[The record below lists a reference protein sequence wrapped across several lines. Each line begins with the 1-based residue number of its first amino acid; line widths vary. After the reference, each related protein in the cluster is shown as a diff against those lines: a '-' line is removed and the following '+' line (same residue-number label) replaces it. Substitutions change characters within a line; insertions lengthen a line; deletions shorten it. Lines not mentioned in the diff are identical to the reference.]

1 MALGNL
7 RVERAGPLGNDHRR
21 DAVADGVARGDRHWM
36 HTMNGRPPF
45 RPDLIATFSSGVTR

>member
-21 DAVADGVARGDRHWM
+21 DAVADGVARGDRHR
-36 HTMNGRPPF
+36 HETV
-45 RPDLIATFSSGVTR
+45 DAKDHL